1 MIVLLLLRGYLIS
14 VLTSWCFVV
23 SFLKVRLLY
32 IKYSKLFSHEKKLLS
47 ITLLFHLTYCKSF
60 KEQ

>member
-1 MIVLLLLRGYLIS
+1 MIALLMLTACFIS
-14 VLTSWCFVV
+14 VLTSWCIVV
-23 SFLKVRLLY
+23 SLLKVRLTY
-32 IKYSKLFSHEKKLLS
+32 IKYSTLFSYEKKLLS